1 MSYLPERIEA
11 TGRKLC
17 YELKIFEA
25 MGRIKSYMLVDIQT
39 ITRKQSYRLNDVEA
53 IGWMSIPH
61 RMDPTWCP
69 PAGWAQGGRLL
80 RPGNP
85 PPPLPP
91 QWGLQFAGRGL
102 APIARV
108 NSEAGGVRI
117 GAPC

>member
-69 PAGWAQGGRLL
+69 HPAGWAQGGRLL

-85 PPPLPP
+85 PTTPPPP
-91 QWGLQFAGRGL
+91 PPTHTPSPRSGGSNLQGTGWPRS
-102 APIARV
+102 PV
-108 NSEAGGVRI
+108 
-117 GAPC
+117 